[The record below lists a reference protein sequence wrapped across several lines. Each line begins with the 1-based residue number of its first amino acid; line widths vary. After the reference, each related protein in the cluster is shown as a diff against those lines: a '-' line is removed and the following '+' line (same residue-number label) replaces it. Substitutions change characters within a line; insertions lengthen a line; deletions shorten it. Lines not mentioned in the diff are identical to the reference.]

1 MISSIFL
8 IHGWLDDFIHQKK
21 HEHDTFFEK
30 YHENPIPIFLMRMF
44 QPCWIPGESIE
55 SIVPWMTPG
64 AAPPCCAPPPAPPRC
79 SQSSPWPT
87 PALPRGSLG
96 RHGMP
101 RCWPMMAYSHGPMVT
116 LRRLEWEATMGH
128 DGNRALEIP
137 WKLRCNGKSFGN
149 HQSWMETL
157 ETWRSY
163 RGNTGKHT
171 LGTSWEKFFFWGGG
185 SIRENLQERPTHPSF
200 LQLSP
205 FHPTS
210 AKLCQGVPSFISSN
224 GAQKPSSGAHFV
236 KARCGWTR
244 PSTVN

>member
-101 RCWPMMAYSHGPMVT
+101 RC
-116 LRRLEWEATMGH
+116 
-128 DGNRALEIP
+128 
-137 WKLRCNGKSFGN
+137 
-149 HQSWMETL
+149 
-157 ETWRSY
+157 
-163 RGNTGKHT
+163 
-171 LGTSWEKFFFWGGG
+171 
-185 SIRENLQERPTHPSF
+185 
-200 LQLSP
+200 
-205 FHPTS
+205 
-210 AKLCQGVPSFISSN
+210 
-224 GAQKPSSGAHFV
+224 
-236 KARCGWTR
+236 
-244 PSTVN
+244 